1 MARFDRP
8 LALAGLALSMVAA
21 AWAPPAMADGS
32 PVVSLA
38 PTLLGPTGVAV
49 YSTVATPVTTARVV
63 GYGPSPDF
71 APIYDT
77 SALRGVTTRPTSNVR
92 INGENVDI
100 EYDNEA
106 AARASHATPD
116 FSGRHNPAL
125 SNFERLPPSLR

>member
-1 MARFDRP
+1 MEEFNRP
-8 LALAGLALSMVAA
+8 LALAGFAFSMIAA
-21 AWAPPAMADGS
+21 AWSPPAIADGS

-38 PTLLGPTGVAV
+38 PTLLGRSGITV

-77 SALRGVTTRPTSNVR
+77 SALQGVTTRPISNVR
-92 INGENVDI
+92 INGESVEA
-100 EYDNEA
+100 EYDSEA
-106 AARASHATPD
+106 AARATHAMPD

-125 SNFERLPPSLR
+125 SNLGRLPPFLR